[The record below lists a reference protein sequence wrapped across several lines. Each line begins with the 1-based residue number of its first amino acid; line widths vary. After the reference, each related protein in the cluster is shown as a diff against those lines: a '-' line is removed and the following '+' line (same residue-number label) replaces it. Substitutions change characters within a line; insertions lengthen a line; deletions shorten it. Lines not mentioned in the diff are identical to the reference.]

1 MQSLSEKAGS
11 AQPPARHPLARSRSE
26 STAAAESSGCTA
38 AVRRP
43 IPPFTAE
50 HEDLRVA
57 VRRFVETELYPH
69 AGEWEEARWF
79 PNDVF
84 GRLAELGY
92 IGLKFPAEYGGGGDP
107 VADAV
112 FAEELARCG
121 SGGLAAGIGAHSGI
135 ALPPI
140 WKFGTEAQKQ
150 RYLVPGLRGELIG
163 ALAIT
168 EPDAGSDVAGIKTT
182 ARKVDG
188 GYVVNGS
195 KMFITGG
202 CRADAIVTAV
212 VTERERGMGGQ
223 PDDSRGAQSGEAGT
237 VDEGRGRR
245 ARARHEG
252 ISFLI
257 IDRGPGVK
265 SSAIEKM
272 GWHAS
277 DTALITFDDVFVP
290 EENLLGA
297 ENQGFYLIMA
307 NFQWERLLMALG
319 AVGGMQV
326 AFEKTLKYAAEQLD
340 GSGAA
345 VDFERELASGC
356 LAGGWPEGY
365 HQAIRH
371 KLAEIALRIEAG
383 RDVTYSALR
392 RYVAGEDA
400 VREVTIAKLATQR
413 TCFEVIDDCLQIHGG
428 AGYMV
433 ECGLE
438 RAARDARLGP
448 IGGGTDE
455 IMREIL
461 GRSLGL

>member
-1 MQSLSEKAGS
+1 LAASATVLPDHSREAELDTLSEKAG
-11 AQPPARHPLARSRSE
+11 APAGELRRPVPPFTDEHEEFR
-26 STAAAESSGCTA
+26 A
-38 AVRRP
+38 AVRR
-43 IPPFTAE
+43 FAQS
-50 HEDLRVA
+50 
-57 VRRFVETELYPH
+57 ELAPR
-69 AGEWEEARWF
+69 AREWEEARWF
-79 PNDVF
+79 PNEVF

-92 IGLKFPAEYGGGGDP
+92 IGLKFPPEYGGDGDP

-112 FAEELARCG
+112 FVEELSWCG

-140 WKFGTEAQKQ
+140 WKFGTEEQKQ
-150 RYLVPGLRGELIG
+150 RYLVPGIRGERIA

-168 EPDAGSDVAGIKTT
+168 EPDAGSDVASIRTH

-202 CRADAIVTAV
+202 VRADVLVTAV
-212 VTERERGMGGQ
+212 KTMPEGGHT
-223 PDDSRGAQSGEAGT
+223 GL
-237 VDEGRGRR
+237 
-245 ARARHEG
+245 
-252 ISFLI
+252 SFLL
-257 IDRGPGVK
+257 IDRGPGVA
-265 SSAIEKM
+265 SSAIEKL

-277 DTALITFDDVFVP
+277 DTAHVAFDDVFVP
-290 EENLLGA
+290 DENLLGQ
-297 ENQGFYLIMA
+297 ENAGFYLIMA

-319 AVGGMQV
+319 AVGAMRV
-326 AFEKTLKYAAEQLD
+326 AFEKTLAYAR
-340 GSGAA
+340 
-345 VDFERELASGC
+345 ERQSFGRSI
-356 LAGGWPEGY
+356 GR

-371 KLAEIALRIEAG
+371 KLAEIALTIEAG

-392 RYVAGEDA
+392 RYVTGEDA

-413 TCFEVIDDCLQIHGG
+413 AAFDVMDTCLQIHGG

-433 ECGLE
+433 AYDIE
-438 RAARDARLGP
+438 RSARDARLGP

-455 IMREIL
+455 IMKEII